1 MNIEFTRNAQI
12 SLDHLPEREQGRVKR
27 LLTLLHASPDLHVLR
42 GKYFKLKSDLRDLYM
57 ARASKEYRI
66 LFQQKGDTL
75 LVLDIV
81 HHDRIEGLSRALQGG
96 GQ

>member
-1 MNIEFTRNAQI
+1 MHIEFTRNAQI
-12 SLDHLPEREQGRVKR
+12 SLDHLPEREQKRVKR
-27 LLTLLHASPDLHVLR
+27 LLALLHKSPDLQVLR
-42 GKYFKLKSDLRDLYM
+42 GKYFKLKSEIRNLYM

-66 LFQQKGDTL
+66 LFRRDGDTL

-81 HHDRIEGLSRALQGG
+81 HHDRIDGLSRALQGG